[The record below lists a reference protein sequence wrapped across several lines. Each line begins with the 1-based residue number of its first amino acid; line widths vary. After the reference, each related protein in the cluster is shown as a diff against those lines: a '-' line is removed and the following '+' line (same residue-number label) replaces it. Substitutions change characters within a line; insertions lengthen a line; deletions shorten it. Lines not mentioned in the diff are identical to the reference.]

1 MLRQGHNQKGTD
13 PPRTSWSD
21 AMKSDKSWGHVD
33 HTGGHIDLNHET
45 CYFRRYL
52 VIHWMENLILRTC
65 WSRELIWSSIMRTS
79 WSWGHTDHENL
90 FDHPSWGQ
98 VDHEDILIMRTYSV
112 IHHEENLI
120 LRTCWSRELIL
131 LSIMRTCWSWGH
143 DDHEENLFDR
153 PSWGQ
158 VDHEDMLI
166 LRRTCLIDHH
176 EDRLIIKTLDQT
188 SWGDV
193 DGGRE
198 CKCII
203 LGLGRSVLYHFVKCT
218 IQENK
223 LVFIL
228 TTSFSAKTTTFIF
241 QD

>member
-52 VIHWMENLILRTC
+52 VIHREENLMLRTC
-65 WSRELIWSSIMRTS
+65 WSRELIWSLIMRTS

-90 FDHPSWGQ
+90 FDH
-98 VDHEDILIMRTYSV
+98 
-112 IHHEENLI
+112 
-120 LRTCWSRELIL
+120 
-131 LSIMRTCWSWGH
+131 
-143 DDHEENLFDR
+143 

-188 SWGDV
+188 SWRDV

-228 TTSFSAKTTTFIF
+228 TTSSSAKTTTFIF